1 MDELFPSGVSREGS
15 WKGSCLKT
23 GLMRS
28 GKMLFPDGEMEDERR
43 GDNEGRE
50 ELAAGLVL
58 AGAWLV
64 GGGLDSCHSMSH
76 GVILG

>member
-1 MDELFPSGVSREGS
+1 
-15 WKGSCLKT
+15 
-23 GLMRS
+23 MRS